1 MGASSY
7 SVLLVEDEIS
17 IREGIRDIIEWE
29 KLGFHFAAEAKN
41 GREALEIFH
50 RIRPDLVITDI
61 RMPQCGGLEFIAAI
75 REICPGG
82 ADETKVVILTG
93 FDDFDYARRA
103 IRLKVRDYLLKPVS
117 PGELTALLGQLKRE
131 LDETAARRPLEEPPP
146 ASPHPAE
153 RRVNNHNHHH
163 PLSGTA
169 EKAKA
174 YIESHYMQSSLAI
187 EDLCSRLAV
196 SPSTLSRIFRSQ
208 LHTTFSAYLREVRI
222 RAAEELIRRT
232 DMRGKEI
239 AYQVGFSSPH
249 YFSHVFT
256 VHRGCSPSEY
266 RRNLARG

>member
-17 IREGIRDIIEWE
+17 IREGIRDIIEWK
-29 KLGFHFAAEAKN
+29 KLGFRFAAEAKN

-61 RMPQCGGLEFIAAI
+61 RMPQCSGLEFIAGI
-75 REICPGG
+75 RESSPGG

-93 FDDFDYARRA
+93 FDDFNYAQAA
-103 IRLKVRDYLLKPVS
+103 IRLRVRDYLLKPVS

-131 LDETAARRPLEEPPP
+131 LDETASRRAPEDPS
-146 ASPHPAE
+146 ASAHPAD
-153 RRVNNHNHHH
+153 RRVSNHNHH
-163 PLSGTA
+163 PVSETA

-174 YIESHYMQSSLAI
+174 YIESHYMQSSLALD
-187 EDLCSRLAV
+187 DLCSRLAV

-208 LHTTFSAYLREVRI
+208 LHTTFSAYLREVRL

-256 VHRGCSPSEY
+256 VHRGYSPSEY
-266 RRNLARG
+266 RRNLTRG

>member
-17 IREGIRDIIEWE
+17 IREGIRDIIEWK
-29 KLGFHFAAEAKN
+29 KLGFRFAAEAKN

-61 RMPQCGGLEFIAAI
+61 RMPQCGGLEFIAGI
-75 REICPGG
+75 RESSPGG

-93 FDDFDYARRA
+93 FDDFNYAQAA
-103 IRLKVRDYLLKPVS
+103 IRLRVRDYLLKPVS

-131 LDETAARRPLEEPPP
+131 LDETASRRTPEEPS
-146 ASPHPAE
+146 ASAHPAD
-153 RRVNNHNHHH
+153 RRVSNHNHH
-163 PLSGTA
+163 PVSETA

-174 YIESHYMQSSLAI
+174 YIESHYMQSSLALD
-187 EDLCSRLAV
+187 DLCSRLAV

-208 LHTTFSAYLREVRI
+208 LHTTFSAYLREVRL

-256 VHRGCSPSEY
+256 VHRGYSPSEY
-266 RRNLARG
+266 RRNLTRG

>member
-75 REICPGG
+75 RESSPGG

-131 LDETAARRPLEEPPP
+131 LDETAARRPPEKPC

-153 RRVNNHNHHH
+153 RRVNNHNRHH

>member
-1 MGASSY
+1 MGESSY

-93 FDDFDYARRA
+93 FDDFDYSRRA

>member
-1 MGASSY
+1 MENSSY

-29 KLGFHFAAEAKN
+29 SLGFRFAAEAQN
-41 GREALEIFH
+41 GREALEIFE

-61 RMPQCGGLEFIAAI
+61 HMPRCSGLEFIAGI
-75 REICPGG
+75 RRHSQ
-82 ADETKVVILTG
+82 DTKVVILTG

-117 PGELTALLGQLKRE
+117 PGELTALLLQLKIE
-131 LDETAARRPLEEPPP
+131 LDETAAPHTAALIPNAAARQITSNT
-146 ASPHPAE
+146 AS
-153 RRVNNHNHHH
+153 N
-163 PLSGTA
+163 TA
-169 EKAKA
+169 EKARA
-174 YIESHYMQSSLAI
+174 YIESHYMRSSLAL

-196 SPSTLSRIFRSQ
+196 SPSTLSRMFRAQ
-208 LHTTFSAYLREVRI
+208 MHTTFSAYLREVRI

-232 DMRGKEI
+232 DMRNKEI

-256 VHRGCSPSEY
+256 THRGCSPSEY
-266 RRNLARG
+266 RRSLARG

>member
-17 IREGIRDIIEWE
+17 IREGIRDIIEWK
-29 KLGFHFAAEAKN
+29 KLGFRFAAEAKN

-61 RMPQCGGLEFIAAI
+61 RMPQCSGLEFIAEI
-75 REICPGG
+75 RESSPGG

-93 FDDFDYARRA
+93 FDDFNYAQAA
-103 IRLKVRDYLLKPVS
+103 IRLRVKDYLLKPVS
-117 PGELTALLGQLKRE
+117 PGELTALLEQLKRE
-131 LDETAARRPLEEPPP
+131 LDETAARRTPEEPS
-146 ASPHPAE
+146 ASAHPAD
-153 RRVNNHNHHH
+153 RRVNNHNHH
-163 PLSGTA
+163 PVSETA

-174 YIESHYMQSSLAI
+174 YIESHYMQSSLALD
-187 EDLCSRLAV
+187 DLCSRLAV

-208 LHTTFSAYLREVRI
+208 LHTTFSAYLREVRL

-256 VHRGCSPSEY
+256 VHRGYSPSEY
-266 RRNLARG
+266 RRNLTRG